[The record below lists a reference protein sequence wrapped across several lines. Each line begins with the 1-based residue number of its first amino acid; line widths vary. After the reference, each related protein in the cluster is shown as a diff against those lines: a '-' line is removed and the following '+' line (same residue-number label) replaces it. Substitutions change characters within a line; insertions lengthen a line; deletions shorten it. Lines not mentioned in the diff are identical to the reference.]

1 MSIITLF
8 INEKSFKKVYRRK
21 GEFYMDT
28 HFIIMKPFCHEV
40 GCCCPEQQH
49 QHIINFRQGDIW
61 TITNNRKYV
70 DGLGW
75 YCLIDINNEFQFFI
89 YVDDI
94 QELHAK
100 GSICSIW
107 DLDLKINYLNFK
119 INKALDTHDRE
130 AFLSLSNELRHA
142 QQVKSKMNY
151 AHVQNV

>member
-1 MSIITLF
+1 MSIIKLF
-8 INEKSFKKVYRRK
+8 INEKSIKKVYRRK
-21 GEFYMDT
+21 GELYMDT

-49 QHIINFRQGDIW
+49 QHMINFRQGDIW

-119 INKALDTHDRE
+119 INKALDTYDRE
-130 AFLSLSNELRHA
+130 AFLSLSNELRHT
-142 QQVKSKMNY
+142 QQAKSKMNY
-151 AHVQNV
+151 AHVQDV

>member
-1 MSIITLF
+1 MSIVTLF

-21 GEFYMDT
+21 GELYMDT

-49 QHIINFRQGDIW
+49 QHMINFRQGDIW

-100 GSICSIW
+100 GSIYSIW

-130 AFLSLSNELRHA
+130 AFLSLSNELHHA